1 MVFSKPFG
9 IRNTVFENHFQKSHY
24 YQSYFWRENS
34 KSITIKKL
42 LYFAVKV
49 DQFDVPRFNA
59 LCRGEELRV
68 SNKIQDNK
76 KVNNADLSNRTP
88 NMWPN

>member
-1 MVFSKPFG
+1 M
-9 IRNTVFENHFQKSHY
+9 
-24 YQSYFWRENS
+24 
-34 KSITIKKL
+34 
-42 LYFAVKV
+42 YFAVKV

-76 KVNNADLSNRTP
+76 KVNNADLSDRTP

>member
-1 MVFSKPFG
+1 MIFS
-9 IRNTVFENHFQKSHY
+9 VS
-24 YQSYFWRENS
+24 NS
-34 KSITIKKL
+34 TIEPKNRSITIKKL

-76 KVNNADLSNRTP
+76 KVNNADLSK
-88 NMWPN
+88 